1 MAIFGSKKDNPGGG
15 GEANSVGIQTG
26 RFESPFA
33 GPGGAEALKAAAK
46 AAAQAA
52 PPAAAQKP
60 APAFGIEE
68 TIQLMRTLPTD
79 QNVDLVMIVVK
90 TTLASLKVNVQDIIA
105 DAARRQSELET
116 RVATLKAEISSFEK
130 EIENRR
136 KEIGIHETT
145 HAETTKVKGHL
156 ERSPAE
162 AGRPLKAA
170 TGT

>member
-15 GEANSVGIQTG
+15 GENAVGIQTG

-52 PPAAAQKP
+52 PPAAA
-60 APAFGIEE
+60 APKAAPTFGIEE

-105 DAARRQSELET
+105 DAARRQGELET
-116 RVATLKAEISSFEK
+116 RVATLKSEIANFEK

-136 KEIGIHETT
+136 KEIGSLEAT

-156 ERSPAE
+156 ERAPAD

-170 TGT
+170 GT

>member
-1 MAIFGSKKDNPGGG
+1 MAIFGSKKDNPGSG
-15 GEANSVGIQTG
+15 GENTVGIQTG

-52 PPAAAQKP
+52 PPAAPKA
-60 APAFGIEE
+60 APTFGIEE

-105 DAARRQSELET
+105 DAARRQGELET
-116 RVATLKAEISSFEK
+116 RVATLKSEIANFEK

-136 KEIGIHETT
+136 KEIGSLETT

-156 ERSPAE
+156 ERSPAD

-170 TGT
+170 GT

>member
-1 MAIFGSKKDNPGGG
+1 MAIFGSKKDNPGSG
-15 GEANSVGIQTG
+15 GESTVGIQTG

-52 PPAAAQKP
+52 PPVTQKS

-116 RVATLKAEISSFEK
+116 RVATLKGEIGNFEK

-136 KEIGIHETT
+136 KEIATHETT

-156 ERSPAE
+156 ERTPAE
-162 AGRPLKAA
+162 GGRPLKAA